1 VNNPNISRVYVIDSS
16 VAFYGGAGPELFA
29 ASREASAVASAWFLA
44 RAAFHG
50 ATLHIPSV
58 FYTEVSTYVARDVL
72 ASGALGLADS
82 TSLLEDI
89 LSTAWDMHIAV
100 FADVLEIQQALGHL
114 DHTSDAEYLAVA
126 LGLGC
131 TIITADEAFKLE
143 VQAKNIDVPVMLVT
157 DHPWASP
164 GSLEDFPPTD

>member
-1 VNNPNISRVYVIDSS
+1 VKPNIARVYAIDSS
-16 VAFYGGAGPELFA
+16 VAFYGGAQPELFA
-29 ASREASAVASAWFLA
+29 ASRETIAVASAWFLA
-44 RAAFHG
+44 RAAFYG
-50 ATLHIPSV
+50 ATLHVPSV

-72 ASGALGLADS
+72 ASGVLGLADS

-100 FADVLEIQQALGHL
+100 FADVLEIQQTLGHL
-114 DHTSDAEYLAVA
+114 DNTSDAEYLAVA

-143 VQAKNIDVPVMLVT
+143 VQTKNIDVQVMLVT
-157 DHPWASP
+157 DHLWASP
-164 GSLEDFPPTD
+164 GSLEDFPPSD

>member
-1 VNNPNISRVYVIDSS
+1 MIDSS
-16 VAFYGGAGPELFA
+16 VAFYGGAQPELFA
-29 ASREASAVASAWFLA
+29 ASQEATAVASAWFLA

-50 ATLHIPSV
+50 ATLHVPSV

-72 ASGALGLADS
+72 ASGVLGLADS

-100 FADVLEIQQALGHL
+100 FADVLEIQQTLGHL
-114 DHTSDAEYLAVA
+114 DNTSDAEYLAVA
-126 LGLGC
+126 LGLDC

-143 VQAKNIDVPVMLVT
+143 VETKNINIPVVLVT

-164 GSLEDFPPTD
+164 GLLEDFPPSD